1 MDEEQGLASP
11 LAGSIRGIR
20 RSISSNVLT
29 GGAAAQPQPDPQV
42 TNLLQQNS
50 LQLTNVST
58 QLANISGQVTG
69 LEASLGGI
77 KENLALSDA
86 LDRQREAASQNRERI
101 LAEQGLREGKESA
114 IETRIQQA
122 LTAPIRKIAEKTQ
135 SGLLNLSKF
144 FLYLTGGWLTQTVMN
159 MIDANAEGNVDLMQK
174 LQRTLQRQLLIAG
187 GTILALTLGF
197 KGILRGITFLG
208 TSALRIGKGGFL
220 RRPFA
225 SIAANIKSGALL
237 LTAGGLVA
245 AGAAGLSPTG
255 TIAGDAVVGGGLMLA
270 YNPVSKFIKERFSK
284 VVGALDKKFPK
295 KAIAKKVAQETAKN
309 SSKVVKPLVKQG
321 ILGFLKQGKNFI
333 GKIGGPLFTFVLTLM
348 SGEGV
353 GTALAAAAGFA
364 AGAKAG
370 AAVGAAIGALF
381 GGIGAVPGGIIGGII
396 GGFLGESAFKGIFKG
411 IKAMFGFKVGN
422 EQKESQEDEEIGPA
436 VLGAKINESGAFS
449 MPGGSTGTVDSLNEI
464 GRKNRIV
471 IDSLNDN
478 SAAEMITPK
487 SKNKSEVATAIS
499 TIEEGAPTI
508 VNLNAGGSN
517 DGSGSAPEAVSSSNK
532 STNALPNIGFDK
544 TNIHTMYATSQ
555 YGANA

>member
-29 GGAAAQPQPDPQV
+29 GGAAQPQPDPQV

-114 IETRIQQA
+114 IESRIQQA

-245 AGAAGLSPTG
+245 AGAAGLSPTN
-255 TIAGDAVVGGGLMLA
+255 TIAGDAVVGGGLALA
-270 YNPVSKFIKERFSK
+270 YNPVSKFVKERFSK
-284 VVGALDKKFPK
+284 VIGALDKKFGTNM
-295 KAIAKKVAQETAKN
+295 AKKVAQETAKN
-309 SSKVVKPLVKQG
+309 STKVVTPLVQKG
-321 ILGFLKQGKNFI
+321 ILGFLKRGASFI
-333 GKIGGPLFTFVLTLM
+333 GRIGGPLFTFVLTLM
-348 SGEGV
+348 TPGEGI
-353 GTALAAAAGFA
+353 GSALAAAAGFA

-422 EQKESQEDEEIGPA
+422 EQQETEEGGEIGPA
-436 VLGAKINESGAFS
+436 VLGTKINESGAFS

-471 IDSLNDN
+471 IDSLKDN
-478 SAAEMITPK
+478 SAAAMITPK

-517 DGSGSAPEAVSSSNK
+517 DGSGSAPEAVSSSDK

-555 YGANA
+555 FGANA

>member
-255 TIAGDAVVGGGLMLA
+255 TIAGDAVVGGGLALA

-333 GKIGGPLFTFVLTLM
+333 GKIGGLY
-348 SGEGV
+348 SH
-353 GTALAAAAGFA
+353 
-364 AGAKAG
+364 
-370 AAVGAAIGALF
+370 
-381 GGIGAVPGGIIGGII
+381 
-396 GGFLGESAFKGIFKG
+396 S
-411 IKAMFGFKVGN
+411 
-422 EQKESQEDEEIGPA
+422 
-436 VLGAKINESGAFS
+436 
-449 MPGGSTGTVDSLNEI
+449 
-464 GRKNRIV
+464 
-471 IDSLNDN
+471 
-478 SAAEMITPK
+478 
-487 SKNKSEVATAIS
+487 
-499 TIEEGAPTI
+499 
-508 VNLNAGGSN
+508 
-517 DGSGSAPEAVSSSNK
+517 
-532 STNALPNIGFDK
+532 
-544 TNIHTMYATSQ
+544 
-555 YGANA
+555 

>member
-333 GKIGGPLFTFVLTLM
+333 GKIGGPLFTFVVTLM

-381 GGIGAVPGGIIGGII
+381 GGIGAAPGAIIGGII
-396 GGFLGESAFKGIFKG
+396 GGFLGESAFKGIF
-411 IKAMFGFKVGN
+411 
-422 EQKESQEDEEIGPA
+422 
-436 VLGAKINESGAFS
+436 
-449 MPGGSTGTVDSLNEI
+449 
-464 GRKNRIV
+464 
-471 IDSLNDN
+471 
-478 SAAEMITPK
+478 
-487 SKNKSEVATAIS
+487 
-499 TIEEGAPTI
+499 
-508 VNLNAGGSN
+508 
-517 DGSGSAPEAVSSSNK
+517 
-532 STNALPNIGFDK
+532 
-544 TNIHTMYATSQ
+544 
-555 YGANA
+555 

>member
-29 GGAAAQPQPDPQV
+29 GGAAQPQPDPQV

-114 IETRIQQA
+114 IESRIQQA

-220 RRPFA
+220 RRPFQ

-245 AGAAGLSPTG
+245 AGAAGLSPTN
-255 TIAGDAVVGGGLMLA
+255 TIAGDAVVGGGLALA
-270 YNPVSKFIKERFSK
+270 YNPVSKFVKERFSK
-284 VVGALDKKFPK
+284 VIGALDKKFGTNM
-295 KAIAKKVAQETAKN
+295 AKKVAQETAKN
-309 SSKVVKPLVKQG
+309 STKVVTPLVQKG
-321 ILGFLKQGKNFI
+321 ILGVLKRGASFI
-333 GKIGGPLFTFVLTLM
+333 GRIGGPLFTFVLPLISIKLDLCM
-348 SGEGV
+348 LKMDFISLSI
-353 GTALAAAAGFA
+353 ASLYS
-364 AGAKAG
+364 
-370 AAVGAAIGALF
+370 LF
-381 GGIGAVPGGIIGGII
+381 V
-396 GGFLGESAFKGIFKG
+396 
-411 IKAMFGFKVGN
+411 
-422 EQKESQEDEEIGPA
+422 
-436 VLGAKINESGAFS
+436 
-449 MPGGSTGTVDSLNEI
+449 SL
-464 GRKNRIV
+464 
-471 IDSLNDN
+471 
-478 SAAEMITPK
+478 TPL
-487 SKNKSEVATAIS
+487 SSIS
-499 TIEEGAPTI
+499 TP
-508 VNLNAGGSN
+508 
-517 DGSGSAPEAVSSSNK
+517 SGD
-532 STNALPNIGFDK
+532 T
-544 TNIHTMYATSQ
+544 
-555 YGANA
+555 

>member
-29 GGAAAQPQPDPQV
+29 GGAAQPQPDPQV

-114 IETRIQQA
+114 IESRIQQA

-220 RRPFA
+220 RRPFQ

-255 TIAGDAVVGGGLMLA
+255 TIAGDAVVGTGLALA
-270 YNPVSKFIKERFSK
+270 YNPVSKFVKERFSK
-284 VVGALDKKFPK
+284 VIGALDKKFGTSM
-295 KAIAKKVAQETAKN
+295 AKKVAQEPAKN
-309 SSKVVKPLVKQG
+309 SSKVVTPLVQKG
-321 ILGFLKQGKNFI
+321 ILGFLKRGASFI
-333 GKIGGPLFTFVLTLM
+333 GRIGGPLFTFVLTLM
-348 SGEGV
+348 TPGEGI
-353 GTALAAAAGFA
+353 GSALAAAAGFA

-422 EQKESQEDEEIGPA
+422 EQQGTEEGGEIGPA
-436 VLGAKINESGAFS
+436 VLGTKINESGAFS
-449 MPGGSTGTVDSLNEI
+449 MPGGSTSTVDSLNEI

-471 IDSLNDN
+471 IDSLKDN
-478 SAAEMITPK
+478 SAAAMITPK

-517 DGSGSAPEAVSSSNK
+517 DGSGSTPEAVSSSNK

-555 YGANA
+555 FGANA

>member
-50 LQLTNVST
+50 LQLTNVSN
-58 QLANISGQVTG
+58 QLANISGQVSG
-69 LEASLGGI
+69 LETSLGGI

-86 LDRQREAASQNRERI
+86 LDRQREIAKQNRERI

-114 IETRIQQA
+114 IESRIQQA

-255 TIAGDAVVGGGLMLA
+255 TIAGDAVVGTGIALA
-270 YNPVSKFIKERFSK
+270 YNPVAKFVKERFNK
-284 VVGALDKKFPK
+284 VIGALDKKFGTSM
-295 KAIAKKVAQETAKN
+295 AKKVAQETAKN
-309 SSKVVKPLVKQG
+309 SSKVVKPLVQKG
-321 ILGFLKQGKNFI
+321 ILGFIKRGSSLI
-333 GKIGGPLFTFVLTLM
+333 GRIGGPLFTFVVTLM

-381 GGIGAVPGGIIGGII
+381 GGIGAAPGAIIGGII
-396 GGFLGESAFKGIFKG
+396 GGFLGEKAFKGIFNG

-422 EQKESQEDEEIGPA
+422 EQKETEEGGEIGPA
-436 VLGAKINESGAFS
+436 VLGTKINEAGAFS

-471 IDSLNDN
+471 IDSLKDN
-478 SAAEMITPK
+478 SAAAMITPK

>member
-29 GGAAAQPQPDPQV
+29 GGAAQPQPDPQV

-114 IETRIQQA
+114 IESRIQQA

-208 TSALRIGKGGFL
+208 TSALRIGMGGFL
-220 RRPFA
+220 RRPFE
-225 SIAANIKSGALL
+225 SIAKNIKSGALL

-255 TIAGDAVVGGGLMLA
+255 TIAGDAVVGTGLALA
-270 YNPVSKFIKERFSK
+270 YNPVSKFVKERFSK
-284 VVGALDKKFPK
+284 VLGALDKKFGTSMS
-295 KAIAKKVAQETAKN
+295 KKVAQEAAKN

-333 GKIGGPLFTFVLTLM
+333 SKIGGPLFTFVLTLM

-422 EQKESQEDEEIGPA
+422 EQKESQEEGEIGPA

-449 MPGGSTGTVDSLNEI
+449 MPGGSTSTVDSLNEI

-471 IDSLNDN
+471 VDSLKDN
-478 SAAEMITPK
+478 SAAAMITPK

-555 YGANA
+555 FGANA